1 MGPSA
6 SPACGGETDPI
17 ESEEG
22 PGRNAEDPEAR
33 VPESGW
39 DLGRGGRTG
48 CIGGIPGTAV
58 RAGAGTAACGA
69 GGGSAASGCEGVAA
83 GADATTGGAGV
94 ATGRACNSGGIAYFG
109 RICHHT

>member
-1 MGPSA
+1 MGASA
-6 SPACGGETDPI
+6 SPARGETDPI

-22 PGRNAEDPEAR
+22 PGRNEDPEAR

-58 RAGAGTAACGA
+58 RAGAGATACGA
-69 GGGSAASGCEGVAA
+69 GGGGVASGWEGVAT
-83 GADATTGGAGV
+83 GAEAVTGGAGV
-94 ATGRACNSGGIAYFG
+94 ATGRACNSAGGIAYFG

>member
-1 MGPSA
+1 MGASA
-6 SPACGGETDPI
+6 SPARGGETDPI

-48 CIGGIPGTAV
+48 CIGGIPGTVV
-58 RAGAGTAACGA
+58 RAGAAACGA
-69 GGGSAASGCEGVAA
+69 GGGGAASGCEGNAA
-83 GADATTGGAGV
+83 GAAATAGAAGV